1 MKTSARIYFVTGS
14 KFKYREIA
22 DYIPGIEM
30 LAVPNL
36 PELQSLDLQEVIKA
50 KLRSAR
56 DAVGESDYLVVEDTA
71 LHLCSLRGFPGP
83 LIKFLLARLHN
94 EGIYNLCKK
103 LGDRKATAEC
113 AFGLFT
119 PSVGTMEIAIA
130 RKTGTICRPRGQ
142 FGFGWDRIFVPTGS
156 TRTFAEMESI
166 KEKNRFSMRSR
177 ALQRLLLRMSILGI
191 LNPKASQNE
200 PIKSPTGFMST
211 KRGRS
216 QPGR

>member
-50 KLRSAR
+50 KLQSAR

-130 RKTGTICRPRGQ
+130 RKTGTISRPRVSLASAGIE
-142 FGFGWDRIFVPTGS
+142 FSCPLVP
-156 TRTFAEMESI
+156 REHLQ
-166 KEKNRFSMRSR
+166 KWNRSR
-177 ALQRLLLRMSILGI
+177 EESLLDE
-191 LNPKASQNE
+191 K
-200 PIKSPTGFMST
+200 
-211 KRGRS
+211 
-216 QPGR
+216 